1 MVGRRGPRGRYFLAA
16 LLSLA
21 AGPLSAAKTDVVT
34 LLNGDRIT
42 GEVKEVAYGQ
52 LKFATDDMGTVYI
65 EWSKVATLTTGRTLQ
80 VELADGR
87 RVVGRN
93 VARGATP
100 GTMRMDPGDGQG
112 SASDGAVELPLAGIV
127 RVAALVDGAWPQ
139 RLDGSLS
146 VGYSFTQAQDIQVFN
161 LGASVGS
168 RDPRQQWRISLDS
181 QLASRADG
189 PTSQRAALIATR
201 ERFLPDRWYREGTL
215 SFTRNQELGLDL
227 RSLAGLGVGRYL
239 VQRADTEW
247 RAGVGIAAAWEDLTD
262 GSSRESVELQLGT
275 SFNIYRFDSPQVNLA
290 ASLMVLP
297 SLSESGR
304 VRAEAALRL
313 RREMVKD
320 LFLDLSLYD
329 SYDNRAVAGAPSND
343 WGLATSLGYSF

>member
-1 MVGRRGPRGRYFLAA
+1 VWLC
-16 LLSLA
+16 LA
-21 AGPLSAAKTDVVT
+21 AGPVIAAKTDVVT

-52 LKFATDDMGTVYI
+52 LKFSTDDMGTLYI
-65 EWSKVATLTTGRTLQ
+65 EWSKVATLTTSRTLQ
-80 VELADGR
+80 LELADGR
-87 RVVGRN
+87 RIVGRDA
-93 VARGATP
+93 ARGATP
-100 GTMRMDPGDGQG
+100 GTVRLESGPAGGTTGTASG
-112 SASDGAVELPLAGIV
+112 STAFELPLASIV
-127 RVAALVDGAWPQ
+127 RVAALEDGAWPQ
-139 RLDGSLS
+139 RLDGSLA
-146 VGYSFTQAQDIQVFN
+146 VGYSFTQAQNIQVFN
-161 LGASVGS
+161 LGASVAS
-168 RDPRQQWRISLDS
+168 RDPQQQWRVSLDS
-181 QLASRADG
+181 QFASRSDG
-189 PTSQRAALIATR
+189 PTSQRAALVGTR
-201 ERFLPDRWYREGTL
+201 ERFLADRWYREGTL

-227 RSLAGLGVGRYL
+227 RSLVGLGFGRYL

-247 RAGVGIAAAWEDLTD
+247 RAGAGIAAASEQLVD

-275 SFNIYRFDSPQVNLA
+275 TFNIYRFDSPQVNLA

-304 VRAEAALRL
+304 VRGEAAIRL

-343 WGLATSLGYSF
+343 WGMSTSLGYSF

>member
-1 MVGRRGPRGRYFLAA
+1 M
-16 LLSLA
+16 
-21 AGPLSAAKTDVVT
+21 AAKTDVVT
-34 LLNGDRIT
+34 LVNGDRIT

-52 LKFATDDMGTVYI
+52 LKFSTDDMGTLYI
-65 EWSKVATLTTGRTLQ
+65 EWSKVATLTTTRTLQ
-80 VELADGR
+80 LELADGR
-87 RVVGRN
+87 RVVGRDA
-93 VARGATP
+93 ARGATT
-100 GTMRMDPGDGQG
+100 GTVRLR
-112 SASDGAVELPLAGIV
+112 SDDAAAVEMPLASIV
-127 RVAALVDGAWPQ
+127 RVAPLEDGAWPQ

-146 VGYSFTQAQDIQVFN
+146 VGYSFTQAQNIQVFN

-168 RDPRQQWRISLDS
+168 RDQRQQWRVSLDS
-181 QLASRADG
+181 QLASRSDG
-189 PTSQRAALIATR
+189 PTSQRAALVGTR
-201 ERFLPDRWYREGTL
+201 ERFLADRWYREGTV

-227 RSLAGLGVGRYL
+227 RSLVGVGVGRYL
-239 VQRADTEW
+239 VQLADTEW
-247 RAGVGIAAAWEDLTD
+247 RAGAGIAATAEQLID

-275 SFNIYRFDSPQVNLA
+275 TFNIYRFDSPQVNLA

-304 VRAEAALRL
+304 VRGEATIRL

-343 WGLATSLGYSF
+343 WGMSTSLGYSF

>member
-1 MVGRRGPRGRYFLAA
+1 MWLC
-16 LLSLA
+16 LA
-21 AGPLSAAKTDVVT
+21 AGPAIAAKTDVVT

-52 LKFATDDMGTVYI
+52 LKFSTDDMGTVYI
-65 EWSKVATLTTGRTLQ
+65 EWSKVATLTTTRTLQ
-80 VELADGR
+80 LELADGR
-87 RVVGRN
+87 RVVGRDA
-93 VARGATP
+93 ARGATP
-100 GTMRMDPGDGQG
+100 GTVRLRSGD
-112 SASDGAVELPLAGIV
+112 AAAVEMPLASIV
-127 RVAALVDGAWPQ
+127 RVAPLEDGAWPQ

-146 VGYSFTQAQDIQVFN
+146 VGYSFTQAQNIQVFN
-161 LGASVGS
+161 LGASIGS
-168 RDPRQQWRISLDS
+168 RDQRQQWRVSLDS
-181 QLASRADG
+181 QLASRSDR
-189 PTSQRAALIATR
+189 PTSQRAALVGTR
-201 ERFLPDRWYREGTL
+201 ERFLADRWYREGTV

-227 RSLAGLGVGRYL
+227 RSLVGVGVGRYL
-239 VQRADTEW
+239 VQLADTEW
-247 RAGVGIAAAWEDLTD
+247 RAGAGIAATSEQLID

-275 SFNIYRFDSPQVNLA
+275 TFNIYRFDSPQVNLA

-304 VRAEAALRL
+304 VRGEASIRL

-343 WGLATSLGYSF
+343 RGMSTSLGYSF

>member
-1 MVGRRGPRGRYFLAA
+1 LLAA
-16 LLSLA
+16 LLCLA
-21 AGPLSAAKTDVVT
+21 AGPASAAKTDVVT

-52 LKFATDDMGTVYI
+52 LKFSTDNMGTLYI
-65 EWSKVATLTTGRTLQ
+65 DWSKVATLTTSRTLQ
-80 VELADGR
+80 LELTDGR
-87 RVVGRN
+87 RL
-93 VARGATP
+93 VARGA
-100 GTMRMDPGDGQG
+100 
-112 SASDGAVELPLAGIV
+112 VEPPLASIV
-127 RVAALVDGAWPQ
+127 RVAALEDGAWNQ

-146 VGYSFTQAQDIQVFN
+146 VGYSFTQAQNIQVFN

-168 RDPRQQWRISLDS
+168 RDQQQQWRVSLDS
-181 QLASRADG
+181 QFASRSDG
-189 PTSQRAALIATR
+189 PTSQRAALIGTR
-201 ERFLPDRWYREGTL
+201 ERFLADRWYREGTV

-227 RSLAGLGVGRYL
+227 RSLVGFGFGRYL

-247 RAGVGIAAAWEDLTD
+247 RAGAGIAATSEQLID
-262 GSSRESVELQLGT
+262 GSSRESVELQLGS
-275 SFNIYRFDSPQVNLA
+275 SFNIYRFDSPKVNLA

-304 VRAEAALRL
+304 VRGEASLRL
-313 RREMVKD
+313 RRELVKD

-343 WGLATSLGYSF
+343 WGMSTSLGYSF

>member
-1 MVGRRGPRGRYFLAA
+1 M
-16 LLSLA
+16 
-21 AGPLSAAKTDVVT
+21 AAKTDVVT
-34 LLNGDRIT
+34 LVNGDRIT

-52 LKFATDDMGTVYI
+52 LKFSTDDMGTLYI
-65 EWSKVATLTTGRTLQ
+65 EWSKVATLTTTRTLQ
-80 VELADGR
+80 LELADGR
-87 RVVGRN
+87 RVVGRDA
-93 VARGATP
+93 ARGATP
-100 GTMRMDPGDGQG
+100 GTVRLRSGD
-112 SASDGAVELPLAGIV
+112 AAAVEMPLASIV
-127 RVAALVDGAWPQ
+127 RVAPLEDGAWPQ

-146 VGYSFTQAQDIQVFN
+146 VGYSFTQAQNIQVFN

-168 RDPRQQWRISLDS
+168 RDQRQQWRVSLDS
-181 QLASRADG
+181 QFASRSDG
-189 PTSQRAALIATR
+189 PTSQRAALVGTR
-201 ERFLPDRWYREGTL
+201 ERFLADRWYREGTL

-227 RSLAGLGVGRYL
+227 RSLVGVGFGRYL
-239 VQRADTEW
+239 VQLADTEW
-247 RAGVGIAAAWEDLTD
+247 RAGAGIAATSEQLID

-275 SFNIYRFDSPQVNLA
+275 TFHIYRFDSPQVNLA

-304 VRAEAALRL
+304 VRGEATIRL

-343 WGLATSLGYSF
+343 WGMSTSLGYSF

>member
-1 MVGRRGPRGRYFLAA
+1 MVGRRGSRGRYFLAA
-16 LLSLA
+16 LLWLA
-21 AGPLSAAKTDVVT
+21 AGPLFAAKTDVVT

-52 LKFATDDMGTVYI
+52 LKLATDDMGTLYI
-65 EWSKVATLTTGRTLQ
+65 EWSKVATLTTSRTLQ
-80 VELADGR
+80 LELVDGR
-87 RVVGRN
+87 RVVGRD
-93 VARGATP
+93 ASRGTTP
-100 GTMRMDPGDGQG
+100 GTVELRSGE
-112 SASDGAVELPLAGIV
+112 GAAIELPLASIV
-127 RVAALVDGAWPQ
+127 RVAALEDGAWPQ

-168 RDPRQQWRISLDS
+168 RDQRQQWRMSLDS
-181 QLASRADG
+181 QFASRSGG

-201 ERFLPDRWYREGTL
+201 ERFLADRWYRESTL
-215 SFTRNQELGLDL
+215 SFARNQELGLDL
-227 RSLAGLGVGRYL
+227 RSLAGLGFGRYL
-239 VQRADTEW
+239 VQRPDTEW
-247 RAGVGIAAAWEDLTD
+247 RAGLGIAAAWEDLAD

-304 VRAEAALRL
+304 VRGEAALRL

-343 WGLATSLGYSF
+343 WGMSTSLGYSF

>member
-1 MVGRRGPRGRYFLAA
+1 MC
-16 LLSLA
+16 LA
-21 AGPLSAAKTDVVT
+21 AGPALAAKTDVVT

-52 LKFATDDMGTVYI
+52 LKFSTDDMGTLYI
-65 EWSKVATLTTGRTLQ
+65 EWDKVATLTTSRLLQ
-80 VELADGR
+80 LELADGR

-93 VARGATP
+93 ASRGATP
-100 GTMRMDPGDGQG
+100 GTLRLESDAAAGTAGAAPG
-112 SASDGAVELPLAGIV
+112 AAALELPIAGIV
-127 RVAALVDGAWPQ
+127 RVAALEDGAWRE
-139 RLDGSLS
+139 RLKGSLS

-161 LGASVGS
+161 LGVSVGS
-168 RDPRQQWRISLDS
+168 RDTQQQWRVSLDS
-181 QLASRADG
+181 QLASRSGG
-189 PTSQRAALIATR
+189 PSSERAALVGTR
-201 ERFLPDRWYREGTL
+201 ERFLADRWYREGML

-227 RSLAGLGVGRYL
+227 RSLLGIGFGRYL
-239 VQRADTEW
+239 VQRSDTEW
-247 RAGVGIAAAWEDLTD
+247 RAGAGLAATSEQLSD
-262 GSSRESVELQLGT
+262 GSTRNSLELQLGT
-275 SFNIYRFDSPQVNLA
+275 TFNIYRFDSPQVNLA
-290 ASLMVLP
+290 ASLMILP

-304 VRAEAALRL
+304 VRGESALRL

>member
-1 MVGRRGPRGRYFLAA
+1 MWLC
-16 LLSLA
+16 LA
-21 AGPLSAAKTDVVT
+21 AGPAIAAKTDVVT

-52 LKFATDDMGTVYI
+52 LKFSTDHMGTLYI
-65 EWSKVATLTTGRTLQ
+65 EWSKVTALTTSRTLQ
-80 VELADGR
+80 LELADGR
-87 RVVGRN
+87 RIVGRD
-93 VARGATP
+93 ASRGATP
-100 GTMRMDPGDGQG
+100 GTVRLQSDDGRAAG
-112 SASDGAVELPLAGIV
+112 ISGALELPLASIV
-127 RVAALVDGAWPQ
+127 RVAALEGGAWPQ

-146 VGYSFTQAQDIQVFN
+146 VGYSFTQAQNIQVFN
-161 LGASVGS
+161 LGASVAA
-168 RDPRQQWRISLDS
+168 RDPRQQWRVSLDS
-181 QLASRADG
+181 QFASRSDG
-189 PTSQRAALIATR
+189 PTSQRAALVGTR
-201 ERFLPDRWYREGTL
+201 ERFLPDRWYREGML

-227 RSLAGLGVGRYL
+227 RSLVGIGVGRYL

-247 RAGVGIAAAWEDLTD
+247 RAGAGIAATSEQLID

-275 SFNIYRFDSPQVNLA
+275 TFNIYRFDAPQVNLA

-304 VRAEAALRL
+304 IRGEAALRL

-343 WGLATSLGYSF
+343 WGMSTSLGYSF